1 MPVIGQPILP
11 SFTEFSTSFWNG
23 SDWSPRLDTQ
33 FYRVLPSFFSRSQ
46 TLGSR
51 LGTARNNADRYRVL
65 PSFRSRTLLLFFL
78 LFGDVVSVDGIIFND
93 DARSVQPWRNASR
106 RSAGYF
112 PSLFLF
118 FSFSPFLSSPL
129 DFFLSLFFVFFF
141 YFLSFF
147 GRARGGGVA
156 SGADRGKKKSG
167 KK

>member
-118 FSFSPFLSSPL
+118 FFFLSFPFLSFGFFSFSFFRF
-129 DFFLSLFFVFFF
+129 FFL
-141 YFLSFF
+141 LSFF
-147 GRARGGGVA
+147 LRSGPRRWRRLGGRPR
-156 SGADRGKKKSG
+156 
-167 KK
+167 